1 MGGAGFEPA
10 KASPPDLQS
19 GPFGRSGIPPHLES
33 IPKTA
38 LLVSRGWGACANTSL
53 YTRLLSYRVSAW
65 YTLLAMPRADASSVL
80 DAAVRPPLLGA
91 SASVQP
97 LYEWELCA
105 LGRRVSVRVPSAW
118 EDYGVPHA
126 YEGPCDYIR
135 TFTVVPQS
143 GRRYWLHFGG
153 ASYEAQGFLNDVP
166 LGVHKGI
173 WDSFC
178 WEITDA
184 LRAGENHL
192 RVQVVKNGGATY
204 PVPQVLSGF
213 LPYVSC
219 AFGGLWQ
226 PVYVLETGEVWL
238 CDIWVR
244 GEADGRVL
252 VAGEL
257 GGALPATVRL
267 SVYTPNGRAV
277 AETQFEIDTTKW
289 THEVRITSPQAWS
302 PTHPRLYRLVAE
314 VWHRQ
319 QISHRVET
327 EFGLRTVAVDGATI
341 MLNGEPL
348 YPRGVLHW
356 GWYLH
361 THAPN
366 PDRETVERELRA
378 AQRGGFNLLKACL
391 WVPSREY
398 LSVCDRLGM
407 LVWLE
412 LPLWLPQMDAAWM
425 VQVQR
430 EYEAI
435 VRQVR
440 NHPSI
445 VLWTLGCELSAC
457 FSSEALGELYGLVK
471 RLTGSPLV
479 RDNSGGGECYDGMLQ
494 EHADFADYHLY
505 SDAHFARTTFR
516 AFLDAPRTLMPWLQG
531 EFADHDTM
539 RDFQTLRQSVPAEQ
553 LWWLAR
559 DPAVNPQGVRW
570 FYETPFVEERL
581 QQAGLWESLPELV
594 RASRCEMVAYHKLV
608 LETMRSLPGTS
619 GYVLTGLKDT
629 PISTAGILDERGEP
643 KVALEEYLAFN
654 ADTVLLLD
662 WHRRRDWVAGGDR
675 PANPDPYNHFGG
687 RVVYPRLSVSHYGA
701 PIENAILRWRLESA
715 DGASCF
721 QSGEVAV
728 GRIRAGVSFL
738 TQVELPLPD
747 TATPISLR
755 FAVKLLAP
763 SGKALSANEWLWG
776 VYPTPDWR
784 LLEQV
789 AVYDPTDALWGLP
802 TPANFARL
810 HAGEAP
816 TRTSVLLT
824 THLEP
829 AHTAFLKGG
838 GGVLWLLTTP
848 TVACQRVPFW
858 REATH
863 RLLSHPL
870 WETIPH
876 PDRLDARLFAFSTD
890 FALQTTELLGCSLRP
905 IWQRVDTRTGY
916 THSYLAEV
924 QVGAGRLL
932 VSTLH
937 FAGHHGDTPI
947 TLGYHPAGQYWLWAM
962 LRYLASR

>member
-1 MGGAGFEPA
+1 M
-10 KASPPDLQS
+10 
-19 GPFGRSGIPPHLES
+19 
-33 IPKTA
+33 
-38 LLVSRGWGACANTSL
+38 SRGFGACANTSFAPAPAF
-53 YTRLLSYRVSAW
+53 TR
-65 YTLLAMPRADASSVL
+65 YTLPVMCRSDASGALGS
-80 DAAVRPPLLGA
+80 ATRSPLLGA
-91 SASVQP
+91 CASVQS
-97 LYEWELCA
+97 LHEWQLCA
-105 LGRRVSVRVPSAW
+105 LGRQLPIRVPSAW
-118 EDYGVPHA
+118 EDYGVPRA
-126 YEGPCDYIR
+126 YEGPCDYR
-135 TFTVVPQS
+135 CTFEATPQL

-153 ASYEAQGFLNDVP
+153 ASYEARGFLNDAP

-184 LRAGENHL
+184 LHAGENHL
-192 RVQVVKNGGATY
+192 RVQVVKNGGASY

-226 PVYVLETGEVWL
+226 PVYMLETGDAWL
-238 CDIWVR
+238 CDLWVR
-244 GEADGRVL
+244 GEADGRVF
-252 VAGEL
+252 VAGEM

-267 SVYTPNGRAV
+267 VVYAPEGRAI
-277 AETQFEIDTTKW
+277 AEAQLEADAAEWI
-289 THEVRITSPQAWS
+289 HEFRIASPQAWS
-302 PTHPRLYRLVAE
+302 PARPHLYRLVAE
-314 VWHRQ
+314 VWHEREL
-319 QISHRVET
+319 SHRVET
-327 EFGLRTVAVDGATI
+327 AFGLRTVEVAGATI
-341 MLNGEPL
+341 LLNGEPL
-348 YPRGVLHW
+348 YPRGILHW

-366 PDRETVERELRA
+366 PDLETVERELRA
-378 AQRGGFNLLKACL
+378 AQQGGFNLLKACL

-398 LSVCDRLGM
+398 LRVCDRLGM

-412 LPLWLPQMDAAWM
+412 LPLWLPQMDAEQIA
-425 VQVQR
+425 QIQR
-430 EYEAI
+430 EYAAI

-445 VLWTLGCELSAC
+445 VLWTLGCELSAR
-457 FSSEALGELYGLVK
+457 FPGDALGELYGLVK

-479 RDNSGGGECYDGMLQ
+479 RDNSGGGECYGGALR

-505 SDAHFARTTFR
+505 GDAHFARATFR
-516 AFLDAPRTLMPWLQG
+516 AFLDAPRAPAPWLQG

-553 LWWLAR
+553 LWWLMR

-594 RASRCEMVAYHKLV
+594 RASRYEMVAYHKLV

-662 WHRRRDWVAGGDR
+662 WHRRRDWAAGGDR

-687 RVVYPRLSVSHYGA
+687 QMVYPRLSVSHYGA
-701 PIENAILRWRLESA
+701 PIENATLRWRLESA

-721 QSGEVAV
+721 QSGAAAV

-738 TQVELPLPD
+738 TQIELPLPD

-755 FAVKLLAP
+755 FATELLTP
-763 SGKALSANEWLWG
+763 SGKTLSANDWRWG
-776 VYPTPDWR
+776 VYPAPDWG
-784 LLEQV
+784 LLGQV

-802 TPANFARL
+802 TPENFVRL
-810 HAGEAP
+810 QGGGVP
-816 TRTSVLLT
+816 DSCCVLLT

-829 AHTAFLKGG
+829 AHAAFLERGS
-838 GGVLWLLTTP
+838 GVLWLLTVPTP
-848 TVACQRVPFW
+848 ACARVPFW

-863 RLLSHPL
+863 RFLPHPL
-870 WETIPH
+870 WETVPR
-876 PDRLDARLFAFSTD
+876 PDHLDARLFAFSTD
-890 FALQTTELLGCSLRP
+890 FALRATELLGCPLHT
-905 IWQRVDTRTGY
+905 IWQRIDTRTGY
-916 THSYLAEV
+916 THSYLAEA

-937 FAGHHGDTPI
+937 FVGHHGDTPI
-947 TLGYHPAGQYWLWAM
+947 TLRYHPAGQYWLWAM

>member
-1 MGGAGFEPA
+1 
-10 KASPPDLQS
+10 
-19 GPFGRSGIPPHLES
+19 
-33 IPKTA
+33 
-38 LLVSRGWGACANTSL
+38 
-53 YTRLLSYRVSAW
+53 
-65 YTLLAMPRADASSVL
+65 MPRTDALGILGS
-80 DAAVRPPLLGA
+80 AARPPLLGA
-91 SASVQP
+91 CASVQP
-97 LYEWELCA
+97 LHEWELRA
-105 LGRRVSVRVPSAW
+105 LGKQVSIRVPSAW
-118 EDYGVPHA
+118 EDYGIPRI
-126 YEGPCDYIR
+126 YEGPCDYMS
-135 TFTVVPQS
+135 TFAAAPQS

-192 RVQVVKNGGATY
+192 GVRVVKNGGATY

-226 PVYVLETGEVWL
+226 PVYVLETGDVWL
-238 CDIWVR
+238 CDVWVR
-244 GEADGRVL
+244 GGADGQVL

-257 GGALPATVRL
+257 GGDLPAMLRL
-267 SVYTPNGRAV
+267 SMYAPDGHAV
-277 AETQFEIDTTKW
+277 AEAQLETDATEW
-289 THEVRITSPQAWS
+289 AHEFRITSPQAWS
-302 PTHPRLYRLVAE
+302 PAHPHLYRLVVE

-319 QISHRVET
+319 QISHCVET
-327 EFGLRTVAVDGATI
+327 EFGLRTVAVDGAI
-341 MLNGEPL
+341 ILLNGEPL

-366 PDRETVERELRA
+366 PDSETVERELRA
-378 AQRGGFNLLKACL
+378 AQQGGFNLLKACL

-398 LSVCDRLGM
+398 LSVCDRLGI

-412 LPLWLPQMDAAWM
+412 LPLWLPQMDAEQMA
-425 VQVQR
+425 QVQR

-445 VLWTLGCELSAC
+445 VLWTLGCELSAR
-457 FSSEALGELYGLVK
+457 FPSDMLGELYGLVK
-471 RLTGSPLV
+471 RLTGSSLV
-479 RDNSGGGECYDGMLQ
+479 RDNSGGGECYGGALQ

-505 SDAHFARTTFR
+505 GDAHFARTTFR
-516 AFLDAPRTLMPWLQG
+516 AFLDAPRALMPWVQG

-553 LWWLAR
+553 LWWLSR
-559 DPAVNPQGVRW
+559 DTTANPQGVRW

-581 QQAGLWESLPELV
+581 QQAGLWDSLPELV
-594 RASRCEMVAYHKLV
+594 RASRREMVAYHKLV

-662 WHRRRDWVAGGDR
+662 WHRRRDWAAGGDR

-687 RVVYPRLSVSHYGA
+687 QVVYPRLSVSHYGA
-701 PIENAILRWRLESA
+701 PIENATLRWRLESA

-721 QSGEVAV
+721 QSGEAAA
-728 GRIRAGVSFL
+728 GRIRAGVAFL
-738 TQVELPLPD
+738 TQIELPLPN

-755 FAVKLLAP
+755 FAVELITPL
-763 SGKALSANEWLWG
+763 GETLSVNSWLWG
-776 VYPTPDWR
+776 VYPTPEWE
-784 LLEQV
+784 LLGQV
-789 AVYDPTDALWGLP
+789 AVSDPTDALWGLP
-802 TPANFARL
+802 TAKKFSCL
-810 HAGEAP
+810 QAGETPAQG
-816 TRTSVLLT
+816 TILLT

-829 AHTAFLKGG
+829 AHTAFLERGG
-838 GGVLWLLTTP
+838 RMLWLLTAPTP
-848 TVACQRVPFW
+848 ACVRAPFW

-863 RLLSHPL
+863 RFLPHPL
-870 WETIPH
+870 WETIPRPSH
-876 PDRLDARLFAFSTD
+876 LDARLLAFSTD
-890 FALQTTELLGCSLRP
+890 FALQTTELLGCPLRP

-916 THSYLAEV
+916 THSYLAEA
-924 QVGAGRLL
+924 QVGAGRLM

-937 FAGHHGDTPI
+937 FAGHHGDTPT
-947 TLGYHPAGQYWLWAM
+947 TLRYHPAGQYWLWGM
-962 LRYLASR
+962 LRYLASRERINSSVRSGAFGSSVSV